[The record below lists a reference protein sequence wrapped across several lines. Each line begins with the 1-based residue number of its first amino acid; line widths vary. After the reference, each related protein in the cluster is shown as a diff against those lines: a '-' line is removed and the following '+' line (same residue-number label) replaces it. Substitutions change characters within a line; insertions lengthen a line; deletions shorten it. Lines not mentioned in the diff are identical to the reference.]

1 MPSKKI
7 LAAKQAYVQE
17 LNEKLNNA
25 MAGVVVSYNG
35 ISVGVLD
42 AGLTQ
47 FLAELGVEYTV
58 VKNTMLRL
66 AVKGTKYE
74 ALSEYFKGDTAIAI
88 SPEDPAAAARILC
101 KFADADR
108 TKRFN
113 VKGGFCDGQVMD
125 AAGVRSLSTMPNREG
140 LLSMLAGSL
149 SGIIGGLAVSLQ
161 AVIDKQSEEPAA

>member
-1 MPSKKI
+1 MPSNKI
-7 LAAKQAYVQE
+7 LAAKQAYVKE
-17 LNEKLNNA
+17 LNEKLTAA

-35 ISVGVLD
+35 ISVADDTKLRKELRD
-42 AGLTQ
+42 A
-47 FLAELGVEYTV
+47 GVEYTV

-74 ALSEYFKGDTAIAI
+74 ALAECFKGDTAIAI

-101 KFADADR
+101 KFADADK
-108 TKRFN
+108 TKRFT

-125 AAGVRSLSTMPNREG
+125 AEGVRSLSTMPNREG

-161 AVIDKQSEEPAA
+161 AIIDKQDEEPAA